1 MYDTYQ
7 MQEHICK
14 ELEKKSQTGLKST
27 QDLDTVWKL
36 IDAYKNLLKIDMLQ
50 EAGDYSNEGGYSQ
63 EGYSERRRRDNRGRY
78 SREGGNNY
86 GGGSYEGEG
95 SYAREGGGSYAR
107 EGGGRGGSSRNG
119 GYSGYSEARGD
130 YMEAKQS
137 YRSSRSPESKRDMNV
152 SLHDCMNKLRE
163 ELQEM
168 MANADTRE
176 ERDKIKEM
184 LREIGNLA

>member
-1 MYDTYQ
+1 MYDTYK

-14 ELEKKSQTGLKST
+14 ELEKKAQSGLKST

-50 EAGDYSNEGGYSQ
+50 EASEYSEDG
-63 EGYSERRRRDNRGRY
+63 GYSERRRRDSRGRY
-78 SREGGNNY
+78 SREGG
-86 GGGSYEGEG
+86 GTSYED
-95 SYAREGGGSYAR
+95 
-107 EGGGRGGSSRNG
+107 GSSYRRGYSREG
-119 GYSGYSEARGD
+119 GYSGYSEARD
-130 YMEAKQS
+130 RYMDDKHS
-137 YRSSRSPESKRDMNV
+137 YRSTRSAESKRDMNV

-168 MANADTRE
+168 MSNADTRE

>member
-1 MYDTYQ
+1 MYDTYK
-7 MQEHICK
+7 MQEHICR
-14 ELEKKSQTGLKST
+14 ELEKKAQNGLKST

-50 EAGDYSNEGGYSQ
+50 EASEYSEDG
-63 EGYSERRRRDNRGRY
+63 GYSERRRRDSRGRY
-78 SREGGNNY
+78 SREGG
-86 GGGSYEGEG
+86 GTSYEDG
-95 SYAREGGGSYAR
+95 SSYRRGYSREG
-107 EGGGRGGSSRNG
+107 
-119 GYSGYSEARGD
+119 GYSEARD
-130 YMEAKQS
+130 RYMDDKHS
-137 YRSSRSPESKRDMNV
+137 YRSTRSAESKRDMNV

-168 MANADTRE
+168 MSNADTRE

>member
-7 MQEHICK
+7 MQDHICK
-14 ELEKKSQTGLKST
+14 ELEKKAQSGIKST
-27 QDLDTVWKL
+27 SDLDTVWKL

-50 EAGDYSNEGGYSQ
+50 EASEYSNN
-63 EGYSERRRRDNRGRY
+63 EGYSERRRRDSRGRY
-78 SREGGNNY
+78 SREGGNSY
-86 GGGSYEGEG
+86 GGNSYEGEN
-95 SYAREGGGSYAR
+95 SYR
-107 EGGGRGGSSRNG
+107 GGRGGGGGYSRAG
-119 GYSGYSEARGD
+119 GYSGYSEAKGD

-137 YRSSRSPESKRDMNV
+137 YRTTRSPESKRDMDV

-168 MANADTRE
+168 MSNADTRE
-176 ERDKIKEM
+176 ERDKIKDM

>member
-14 ELEKKSQTGLKST
+14 ELEKKAQAGIKST
-27 QDLDTVWKL
+27 SDLDTVWKL

-50 EAGDYSNEGGYSQ
+50 EAGEYSHED
-63 EGYSERRRRDNRGRY
+63 GYSERRKRDSRGRY
-78 SREGGNNY
+78 SRSDGY
-86 GGGSYEGEG
+86 D
-95 SYAREGGGSYAR
+95 R
-107 EGGGRGGSSRNG
+107 GSSYNQG
-119 GYSGYSEARGD
+119 GYSEARD
-130 YMEAKQS
+130 RYMDDKHS
-137 YRSSRSPESKRDMNV
+137 YRSTRSPESKRDMNV
-152 SLHDCMNKLRE
+152 SLHDCMSKLKE

-168 MANADTRE
+168 MSSADTRE

>member
-14 ELEKKSQTGLKST
+14 ELEKKAQGGLKST

-50 EAGDYSNEGGYSQ
+50 EAGEYSNDD
-63 EGYSERRRRDNRGRY
+63 GYSERRRRDSRGRY
-78 SREGGNNY
+78 SRSDGY
-86 GGGSYEGEG
+86 D
-95 SYAREGGGSYAR
+95 R
-107 EGGGRGGSSRNG
+107 GSSYNQG
-119 GYSGYSEARGD
+119 GYSEARD
-130 YMEAKQS
+130 RYMDDKHS
-137 YRSSRSPESKRDMNV
+137 YRSTRSPESKRDMNV
-152 SLHDCMNKLRE
+152 SLHDCMSKLKE

-168 MANADTRE
+168 MSSADTRE

>member
-1 MYDTYQ
+1 MYDTYK

-14 ELEKKSQTGLKST
+14 ELEKKAQNGLKSP
-27 QDLDTVWKL
+27 QALDTVWKL

-50 EAGDYSNEGGYSQ
+50 EASEYSEDG
-63 EGYSERRRRDNRGRY
+63 GYSERRRRDSRGRY
-78 SREGGNNY
+78 SREGGGTNY
-86 GGGSYEGEG
+86 DD
-95 SYAREGGGSYAR
+95 
-107 EGGGRGGSSRNG
+107 GSSYRRGYSREG
-119 GYSGYSEARGD
+119 GYSGYSEARD
-130 YMEAKQS
+130 RYMDDKHS
-137 YRSSRSPESKRDMNV
+137 YRSTRSAESKRDMNV

-168 MANADTRE
+168 MSNADTRE

>member
-7 MQEHICK
+7 MQEHLCK
-14 ELEKKSQTGLKST
+14 ELEKKAQSGIKNVS
-27 QDLDTVWKL
+27 DLDTVWKL

-50 EAGDYSNEGGYSQ
+50 EASDYADYSRND
-63 EGYSERRRRDNRGRY
+63 GYSERRKRDSRGRY
-78 SREGGNNY
+78 SREGGQY
-86 GGGSYEGEG
+86 SYEGDS
-95 SYAREGGGSYAR
+95 SYN
-107 EGGGRGGSSRNG
+107 RG
-119 GYSGYSEARGD
+119 GYSEARER
-130 YMEAKQS
+130 YMEDKHS
-137 YRSSRSPESKRDMNV
+137 YRSSRSAESKRDMNV

-168 MANADTRE
+168 MSNADTRE